1 MELHAAMS
9 QQLKDAIRWLEE
21 KERVLDAKLDDDSFL
36 AAVHA
41 RTILAAI
48 ESLQAEVEALK
59 R

>member
-1 MELHAAMS
+1 MN

-21 KERVLDAKLDDDSFL
+21 KKRVLDTKLDDDSFL

-41 RTILAAI
+41 LTILAAI

>member
-1 MELHAAMS
+1 MN

-21 KERVLDAKLDDDSFL
+21 KERVLDTKLDDDSFL
-36 AAVHA
+36 TAVHA

-48 ESLQAEVEALK
+48 KALQAEVEALK

>member
-1 MELHAAMS
+1 MN

-21 KERVLDAKLDDDSFL
+21 KERVLLDTKLDDDSFL

>member
-21 KERVLDAKLDDDSFL
+21 KERVLDTKLDDDSFL

-48 ESLQAEVEALK
+48 KSLQAEVEALK

>member
-1 MELHAAMS
+1 MN

-21 KERVLDAKLDDDSFL
+21 KERVLDTKLDDDSFL

-41 RTILAAI
+41 RTILTAI
-48 ESLQAEVEALK
+48 KSLQAEVEALK

>member
-1 MELHAAMS
+1 MN

-21 KERVLDAKLDDDSFL
+21 KERVQDTELDDDGFL

-48 ESLQAEVEALK
+48 KSLQAEVEALK